1 MTENNEEKPKRVRRT
16 KAEIEADKATDLSY
30 KFNSSEYYEMR
41 QKQDGRGYIQDVEA
55 LKDQFVGDEP
65 SKHIFRCKLR
75 AAKAYDVSIKHL
87 ERAYYELNGKKIDG
101 FYINQLLDRFGFHDG
116 LQVSRKTYLEQ
127 LKSNSGRHAVDV
139 AEQKLKEI
147 LNNPNIRDSYSSYI
161 IEGMDQDNR
170 ETKDKSVYGE
180 Q

>member
-1 MTENNEEKPKRVRRT
+1 M
-16 KAEIEADKATDLSY
+16 
-30 KFNSSEYYEMR
+30 
-41 QKQDGRGYIQDVEA
+41 
-55 LKDQFVGDEP
+55 
-65 SKHIFRCKLR
+65 
-75 AAKAYDVSIKHL
+75 
-87 ERAYYELNGKKIDG
+87 NGKKIDG

-147 LNNPNIRDSYSSYI
+147 LDRPNIRDSYLSYI
-161 IEGMDQDNR
+161 KEGMDQANR